1 MNDFKKMVV
10 DTIWFKVVLG
20 AVSLLSIC
28 TIIFNISET
37 TFSLFLYVPIS
48 ILYSNMYSKNNL
60 KATNKKTIILNTCLY
75 VLSLPGLLLYKLVC
89 IVFNMIIGIAKVTT
103 PKFRPPHIKPHRRK
117 KC

>member
-10 DTIWFKVVLG
+10 DTLWFKVALG

-28 TIIFNISET
+28 TILFNFSET
-37 TFSLFLYVPIS
+37 TFSLFLYVPMS

-60 KATNKKTIILNTCLY
+60 KATNQKTIILNTCLY

-89 IVFNMIIGIAKVTT
+89 IVFNMIIGVAKLTT
-103 PKFRPPHIKPHRRK
+103 PKFKPFKIKK
-117 KC
+117 W